1 MEAARLQRP
10 SNGRTGGARRHGHA
24 RHSGQGGGGES
35 RGPSGLSRRATKI
48 SQGRCLELT
57 PSRHFVSRQ
66 QRLRGRLCLPSA
78 ARPWARG
85 TSVFPLPFH
94 SLFFLLSFV
103 PSFSFHPLSLALLPL
118 TSRRF
123 LVVFPLQS
131 PFPFPFAS
139 LFLALSDSLSF
150 IFPHSPLPFFPFT
163 FHLAFPLPL
172 LFRAPLLPSS
182 PFFLPLPLSFPFP
195 FPFPP
200 RSFLLPAHKDAGQGH
215 VRRGSRRPVLGS
227 CLPGVP
233 LTKTRRGGTQMAKGA
248 GRCSFIDKV

>member
-1 MEAARLQRP
+1 MRGIR
-10 SNGRTGGARRHGHA
+10 GR
-24 RHSGQGGGGES
+24 GGGGES

-150 IFPHSPLPFFPFT
+150 IFPHSPLPFFPSLSTLPF
-163 FHLAFPLPL
+163 LFPSSFALP
-172 LFRAPLLPSS
+172 FCPLLPSS
-182 PFFLPLPLSFPFP
+182 YLFPFL
-195 FPFPP
+195 FLSHSPP
-200 RSFLLPAHKDAGQGH
+200 LAVPSFSP
-215 VRRGSRRPVLGS
+215 R
-227 CLPGVP
+227 
-233 LTKTRRGGTQMAKGA
+233 TKTLAKGTSGEA
-248 GRCSFIDKV
+248 ADALSLATVFQECH